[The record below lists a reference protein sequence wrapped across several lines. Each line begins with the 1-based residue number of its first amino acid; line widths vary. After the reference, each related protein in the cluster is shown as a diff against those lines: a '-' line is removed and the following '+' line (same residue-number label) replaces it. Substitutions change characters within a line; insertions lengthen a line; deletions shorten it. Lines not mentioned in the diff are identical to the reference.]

1 MIFLRGLID
10 RALLIVGV
18 FAGGMVPSY
27 LAQYR
32 QRVGGALGQALKD
45 LAPFQQI
52 ADQFHGGSL
61 PKLIR
66 HHLESPDPTFHAE
79 GAAIQAIADS
89 VTSLRSTLSA
99 LDTDVFHQLYYLT
112 RQADPA
118 MAHATWDAFRPS
130 FGLTADSLLM
140 AATFGLSIWFAFL
153 CAWWLVAALWR
164 RRSGLPTHTERGQNK
179 RATRS
184 PSSRG

>member
-1 MIFLRGLID
+1 MLLLRGLLD
-10 RALLIVGV
+10 RAVLIVGV

-52 ADQFHGGSL
+52 ADRFHDGSL
-61 PKLIR
+61 PKLIQ
-66 HHLESPDPTFHAE
+66 HHLASTDATFRAE

-89 VTSLRSTLSA
+89 VAALRHALAA
-99 LDTDVFHQLYYLT
+99 LDTDVFHQLFYLLT
-112 RQADPA
+112 HGDASMAQAA
-118 MAHATWDAFRPS
+118 WGAFRPS

-140 AATFGLSIWFAFL
+140 AGAFGLSVWLAFL
-153 CAWWLVAALWR
+153 GAWWLASALWAR
-164 RRSGLPTHTERGQNK
+164 
-179 RATRS
+179 
-184 PSSRG
+184 PSRSRGPTRNARVG

>member
-1 MIFLRGLID
+1 MLRGLLD

-61 PKLIR
+61 AKLIQ
-66 HHLESPDPTFHAE
+66 HHLASTDPTFHAE

-99 LDTDVFHQLYYLT
+99 LDTDVFHQLYHLAT
-112 RQADPA
+112 HADPA
-118 MAHATWDAFRPS
+118 MAQATWDAFRPS
-130 FGLTADSLLM
+130 FGLTTDSLLM
-140 AATFGLSIWFAFL
+140 AATVGLSIWLVFL
-153 CAWWLVAALWR
+153 GLWWLVAALWR
-164 RRSGLPTHTERGQNK
+164 RHAIPAPTERVPSK